1 MVHEWGTFTVLQ
13 DDDGTAIGGLNVDDE
28 PLPRFV
34 HNLRGDL
41 LASNPT
47 GLTPSVFSK
56 GIPPCNPDVT
66 LRLETPVLYFYPPA
80 GQAGPLD
87 LDVHVDFRG
96 GWLTEFFPQAKAVA
110 PGLGKGRIR
119 AGSLTRRT
127 VGSLDWQRVQVG
139 TAGNGPETTD
149 HVWTAPREV
158 GAAMLTA
165 SSGESEKYLFYR
177 GVGHFDAPL
186 RVTSDTA
193 DDAIELHGSFA
204 DVLHGAETAT
214 VGPLWLVEVRHDGQ
228 AALSAPLRNSR
239 SATTTKTRSLVRRA
253 VSQGTTFRPM
263 RSTA

>member
-1 MVHEWGTFTVLQ
+1 M
-13 DDDGTAIGGLNVDDE
+13 
-28 PLPRFV
+28 
-34 HNLRGDL
+34 
-41 LASNPT
+41 SS
-47 GLTPSVFSK
+47 TPSVFSK

-228 AALSAPLRNSR
+228 AAWCAPLAEFEVGNDDQNPFARGPRRFSGDDFSSDAIDR
-239 SATTTKTRSLVRRA
+239 LSGSMHTALVAAGLYDDEARA
-253 VSQGTTFRPM
+253 MLARW
-263 RSTA
+263 